1 MSVMNVE
8 ELEAE
13 IKTQKEALATMEAFY
28 EKEEDENKQQ
38 KYEFQI
44 SRKEDN
50 LEKLIDRQQKLLD
63 REAKDEEKEDPKD
76 KNAEEEDLDVCSE
89 CGSDLQLIGKD
100 ENGVDVYECIS
111 CRELFLDSD

>member
-1 MSVMNVE
+1 MDVE
-8 ELEAE
+8 ELEVE
-13 IKTQKEALATMEAFY
+13 IKNQKEALAKMEALY
-28 EKEEDENKQQ
+28 EKEEDPNKQQ

-63 REAKDEEKEDPKD
+63 REAKDEEKEAPKD

-89 CGSDLQLIGKD
+89 CGSDLMLVGTD
-100 ENGVDVYECIS
+100 EDGVDIYECVS
-111 CRELFLDSD
+111 CKELFRDE